1 MKAVSTGNQYIIYDD
16 SLQTYNQ
23 LPPQS
28 YKVCF
33 SRTQGFF
40 LEKYIEP
47 DSREEKI
54 YGDHTD
60 KVNRVMNAFART
72 NRNFGVILS
81 GAKGIGKT
89 LFAKLLGIESI
100 KRNMPLLVVDRYI
113 PGIASYLESIDQECM
128 VLFDEFDKTFGGIRQ
143 ADGEANPQT
152 EMLAL
157 FDGIANGKKL
167 FVVTC
172 NVTRDLSDY
181 LINRPGRFH
190 YHFRFDYPTAE
201 EIITYLKDKL
211 PVEQYKEIPE
221 IVSFAGRVPLNYD
234 CLRAIAF
241 EIGDGSSFKDAVK
254 LLNIVNLQNEK
265 YNVTAVMKDGRKAT
279 NGGISLDLF
288 NSSTVGL
295 PFYAPQAG
303 NVFDC
308 NFDTTYCTY
317 DTERLVTVVPGDAV
331 EITWTDEPE
340 DDAKPVRLEWAESV
354 KSGIDHLEIRR
365 CVERSIHYTV

>member
-16 SLQTYNQ
+16 SLRTYDQ
-23 LPPQS
+23 LPAQS

-33 SRTQGFF
+33 SRIQGFF

-47 DSREEKI
+47 NPREDKI

-60 KVNRVMNAFART
+60 KVNRVMNSFARA

-128 VLFDEFDKTFGGIRQ
+128 VLFDEFDKTFGGVRQ

-157 FDGIANGKKL
+157 FDGVANGKKL

-201 EIITYLKDKL
+201 EVITYLKDKL
-211 PVEQYKEIPE
+211 PIEQYKEIPE

-241 EIGDGSSFKDAVK
+241 ELADGSSFKDAVK
-254 LLNIVNLQNEK
+254 LLNIVNLQSEK
-265 YNVTAVMKDGRKAT
+265 YNITAVMKDGRKAT
-279 NGGISLDLF
+279 NNGMPLDLF
-288 NSSTVGL
+288 NGQTVGL
-295 PFYAPQAG
+295 PLYAPQAG

-308 NFDTTYCTY
+308 NFDTAYCTY
-317 DTERLVTVVPGDAV
+317 DPERLVTVVPGDAV

-340 DDAKPVRLEWAESV
+340 EGDKPIRHEWAESV
-354 KSGIDHLEIRR
+354 KNGISHLEIRR
-365 CVERSIHYTV
+365 CVERSIHYAV